1 MKRCF
6 ILLSLVSLLLSVP
19 MKEYQNTVPR
29 YIEIILKCFLNPKPL
44 MDN

>member
-29 YIEIILKCFLNPKPL
+29 YIEILKCFLNQKPL